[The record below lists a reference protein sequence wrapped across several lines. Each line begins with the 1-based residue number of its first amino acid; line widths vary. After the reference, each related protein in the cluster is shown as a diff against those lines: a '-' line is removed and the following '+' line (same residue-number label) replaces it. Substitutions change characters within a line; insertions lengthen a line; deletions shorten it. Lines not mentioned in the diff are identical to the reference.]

1 MAAEELAIQRLGEKF
16 WSGRLWG
23 WEGESCR
30 GSGKFF
36 LESMLLKRAK
46 ADCARRS
53 QRCVD

>member
-1 MAAEELAIQRLGEKF
+1 MAAEELVIQRLGEKF

-30 GSGKFF
+30 GNGKFF

-46 ADCARRS
+46 ADCARQS

>member
-23 WEGESCR
+23 REGKSCR
-30 GSGKFF
+30 GSGKVFW
-36 LESMLLKRAK
+36 ESMLLKRTK
-46 ADCARRS
+46 ANCARRS